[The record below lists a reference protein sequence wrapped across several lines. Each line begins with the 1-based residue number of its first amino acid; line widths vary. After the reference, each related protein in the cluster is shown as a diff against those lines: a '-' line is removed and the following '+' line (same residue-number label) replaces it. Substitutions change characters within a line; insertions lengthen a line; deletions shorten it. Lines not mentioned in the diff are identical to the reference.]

1 VSANPETETKSF
13 LTVQGERMREELM
26 KAGEKVREIPQVK
39 RALELYDEQME
50 KLRQAMDTD
59 AAKKI
64 FELLTKAKEAVI
76 QAIEAAQNSPM
87 GQAVVQKVNDV
98 QSQAQVKIEELKAKA
113 GMSKP
118 ASSNN

>member
-1 VSANPETETKSF
+1 MT
-13 LTVQGERMREELM
+13 LTDITWQ
-26 KAGEKVREIPQVK
+26 
-39 RALELYDEQME
+39 
-50 KLRQAMDTD
+50 DTD

-64 FELLTKAKEAVI
+64 FELLTKAKEALI

-87 GQAVVQKVNDV
+87 GQAVMQKVNDV
-98 QSQAQVKIEELKAKA
+98 QSQGKHEIFEAFQMFTAMTNVYTAQAKIEELKAKA